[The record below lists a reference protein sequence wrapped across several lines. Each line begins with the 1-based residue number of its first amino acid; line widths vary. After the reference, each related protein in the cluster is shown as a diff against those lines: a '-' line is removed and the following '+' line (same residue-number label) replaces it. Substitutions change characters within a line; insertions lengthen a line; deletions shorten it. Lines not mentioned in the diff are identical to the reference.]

1 MTRKLAILIVSLI
14 MTILPATVSAAPAQ
28 RIFSEISNLPGVEST
43 YIGPAALRLAGSYIP
58 LDDASMG
65 GIGSAIKSLKSIE
78 VVECDNPK
86 SFNKLRKFCDGL
98 VDSLNLEIIIE
109 STEDDEKTRIFGLV
123 PDGDGTQDGNTL
135 EGLLIET
142 LEKGEYNLVFVRGTI
157 DLSKLELNN
166 DNK

>member
-1 MTRKLAILIVSLI
+1 MTRKLAILIISLI
-14 MTILPATVSAAPAQ
+14 MTILPSTLSAASAQ
-28 RIFSEISNLPGVEST
+28 RILSEISNLPGVEST

-58 LDDASMG
+58 LDDSMG
-65 GIGSAIKSLKSIE
+65 GIANAIKSLKSIE

-86 SFNKLRKFCDGL
+86 SFDKIRKFT
-98 VDSLNLEIIIE
+98 DSLIDRLNLEVVIE
-109 STEDDEKTRIFGLV
+109 STEDGETTRIFGLV
-123 PDGDGTQDGNTL
+123 PEGDGTQDGNTL